1 MIHSHCVRHRS
12 PPSVVLFIALGLLTA
27 LRVSAAA
34 DLSTDQLRMLQDAG
48 GWQYLEMNSSAI
60 GVQTE
65 HPCFDGQ
72 PYPDECSGTLTLSR
86 NHTFVQDLMIE
97 GKSYR
102 RHGTYELDGDQLTLF
117 DELQTQD
124 GPYTVSID
132 LEEKTLV
139 MQMSPSG
146 GNVRCRFM
154 LNRKYKEKRKQEQ
167 TKEHT

>member
-1 MIHSHCVRHRS
+1 VRHQS
-12 PPSVVLFIALGLLTA
+12 LAFIVIALLAA
-27 LRVSAAA
+27 LRIGAAA

-72 PYPDECSGTLTLSR
+72 PHPDECSGTLTFSQD
-86 NHTFVQDLMIE
+86 NTFVQDLVID
-97 GKSYR
+97 GRSYR
-102 RHGTYELDGDQLTLF
+102 RHGTYQLDGDQLSLF

-124 GPYTVSID
+124 GPYTLLVN
-132 LEEKTLV
+132 LEQKTLV

-146 GNVRCRFM
+146 GNVRCRFI
-154 LNRKYKEKRKQEQ
+154 LNRKYQEKRKQDQ
-167 TKEHT
+167 QNKKKET